1 MASDGPPH
9 PPEFKKIR
17 MGEIS
22 FPLKY
27 SAICFVAASVTSTII
42 FLLFSQNSA
51 YLTGIEICTKIVP
64 LI

>member
-1 MASDGPPH
+1 MARDGPPH

-17 MGEIS
+17 MGETS

-42 FLLFSQNSA
+42 FLLFFV
-51 YLTGIEICTKIVP
+51 KIS
-64 LI
+64 LFDRD

>member
-17 MGEIS
+17 MGATS

-27 SAICFVAASVTSTII
+27 SAICFVADCVTSTIV
-42 FLLFSQNSA
+42 FPFFKKNLPVRPGLKTA
-51 YLTGIEICTKIVP
+51 LK
-64 LI
+64 